1 MNNQGNEAGNDK
13 GFEEKIQGLLYTY
26 DDFEIIP
33 SGISGLDKLLR
44 GGFPRGA
51 VILVAGNPG
60 TGKSTFAAKFIYE
73 GLRRGEPGIYVNFVE
88 PKKDFYAHMRGLG
101 VDFKKYEDQGLFKYV
116 EALTIADIDALEQ
129 QLEEVATLAINMG
142 AKRLVVDSVTV
153 MFQILGRDKAR
164 VRELLQNFFVNG
176 IKPLGVTSVLI
187 AEYPYGAQMVG
198 EGVEE
203 FVVDGV
209 IILRFETRRGKP
221 LRIMEIRKARWAP
234 ISISELPFYIRHGE
248 LINIVLPEKLEEIP
262 PPDYSKVY
270 SLCEFLAALVKTG
283 LARIELPY
291 TERRVLLEEICP
303 YLIIAAD
310 SQIAAAVEPSMI
322 RIIISLIPVLTHIRT
337 KEKVLVLSL
346 QTSSQTLAH
355 VVQNILKA
363 LGVTQGEEDS
373 TGRIAAFSL
382 NPSAYTPQ
390 ELTILLRMA
399 VDLVKPKVVVIEGF
413 NLLEKL
419 QPRDEILPELFN
431 FILWL
436 RRRRIIG
443 IYIYN
448 MLGLNKETIHED
460 PLAPLYDA
468 IVTVKTPGQ
477 DLKPSKPYR
486 EMLITIHHQLMSAMV
501 KLSFDVRRL
510 VDIIGI
516 KRADL
521 QSLRDILAEELV

>member
-1 MNNQGNEAGNDK
+1 MGGQGNEAGNDK
-13 GFEEKIQGLLYTY
+13 GFEEKIHGILYTY
-26 DDFEIIP
+26 DEFEIIP

-60 TGKSTFAAKFIYE
+60 TGKSTFAARFIYE

-88 PKKDFYAHMRGLG
+88 PKRDFYAHMRSLG
-101 VDFKKYEDQGLFKYV
+101 VDFKKYEDQGIFKYV
-116 EALTIADIDALEQ
+116 EALTIADVDALEQ

-153 MFQILGRDKAR
+153 MLQILGRDKAR

-270 SLCEFLAALVKTG
+270 SLCEFLAILMKTG

-291 TERRVLLEEICP
+291 TERRVLLEEVCP
-303 YLIIAAD
+303 YLILTAD
-310 SQIAAAVEPSMI
+310 SQIAIAVEPSMVKMF
-322 RIIISLIPVLTHIRT
+322 ISLIPVLAHLRT
-337 KEKVLVLSL
+337 KKKVLVLSL
-346 QTSSQTLAH
+346 QTSSQAITQ
-355 VVQNILKA
+355 VVQNILKT
-363 LGVTQGEEDS
+363 VGEIKEGEDS
-373 TGRIAAFSL
+373 IERIAAFSL

-413 NLLEKL
+413 NLLERL

-436 RRRRIIG
+436 RRRRITG
-443 IYIYN
+443 VYLYN
-448 MLGLNKETIHED
+448 MLGLNRETVQED

-468 IVTVKTPGQ
+468 IISIETPVEH
-477 DLKPSKPYR
+477 LRPSKPYR
-486 EMLITIHHQLMSAMV
+486 EVMVTIHHQLISATLR
-501 KLSFDVRRL
+501 LSIDARRF
-510 VDIIGI
+510 VNITRIE
-516 KRADL
+516 RADL
-521 QSLRDILAEELV
+521 KSLRDLLAEDLV